1 MQVSGKYRKTRFFP
15 YMLLLRH
22 NICRKLIGEKVGSS
36 PCLFLQAALISE
48 QIDIFF
54 VRYKFTEKGMQHLF
68 FFLLE
73 SIVTANQY
81 EDGIIYVYLYKHK
94 GR

>member
-15 YMLLLRH
+15 YVLLLRH

-36 PCLFLQAALISE
+36 HCHFLQAALISE
-48 QIDIFF
+48 QVDIFS
-54 VRYKFTEKGMQHLF
+54 VIYKFTEKGMQHLF
-68 FFLLE
+68 FVLLE

-81 EDGIIYVYLYKHK
+81 EDGII
-94 GR
+94 